1 MKHKERIV
9 ELQKTINE
17 HNYKYY
23 VLDNPSISDSEYD
36 LLFKELDD
44 LERRLDPGSF
54 DPNSPTQRVGAEPL
68 EGFKRIEHQVPMLSL
83 SNAMNNEQ
91 LTAFHK
97 RSVSSLE
104 MDSITYIA
112 EPKLDGLG
120 VELVYENG
128 DLLHGSTRGD
138 GLAGEDITHN
148 LKTIRS
154 IPLKLRDD
162 DISIPSL
169 LEVRGEVFIEKSDFK
184 KLNQKQELA
193 GRQAFANPRNAAAG
207 SLRQLDPAITAER
220 PLSVYFYE
228 SGLVEGL
235 IFETHLSFWSP

>member
-1 MKHKERIV
+1 
-9 ELQKTINE
+9 
-17 HNYKYY
+17 
-23 VLDNPSISDSEYD
+23 
-36 LLFKELDD
+36 
-44 LERRLDPGSF
+44 
-54 DPNSPTQRVGAEPL
+54 
-68 EGFKRIEHQVPMLSL
+68 
-83 SNAMNNEQ
+83 MNDEQ

-184 KLNQKQELA
+184 KCGN
-193 GRQAFANPRNAAAG
+193 
-207 SLRQLDPAITAER
+207 S
-220 PLSVYFYE
+220 
-228 SGLVEGL
+228 
-235 IFETHLSFWSP
+235 TH